1 MVKNALLDYKATGGY
16 LNIGDYVQSIAA
28 KQYFSNI
35 DLFLNREYL
44 NDKNI
49 EECKLIMNG
58 WFMYKTKNW
67 PISPNINPLFVSFH
81 LNAHIADTL
90 LSNKKNIDYLKKYE
104 PIGCRDFYTVNILK
118 KYGVESYYSSCL
130 TTTLPKIDTPKTDD
144 IVFFDVLFNLDK
156 KAYYERIP
164 RHYYRDLIKFKLPK
178 LGNHKEYLKSIF
190 PTEIVNNAKFET
202 AFYKEKGTTVD
213 DRFNKAKR
221 LLKSFASAKLVITS
235 RIHCALPCLAMGTPV
250 IFVMGGLNNS
260 SDLSR
265 LDGIVQ
271 HFNMVNLDPN
281 LDLSS
286 LKNINL
292 IKLEDIDW
300 ENPLPNPTNHLK
312 YTQHLIDSCNS
323 FTKS

>member
-1 MVKNALLDYKATGGY
+1 MSKNALLDYKDTGGY
-16 LNIGDYVQSIAA
+16 FNIGDYVQSIAA

-35 DLFLNREYL
+35 DLLLNREYL

-49 EECKLIMNG
+49 EPCKLIMNG

-67 PISPNINPLFVSFH
+67 PISPNIDPLFVSFH

-90 LSNKKNIDYLKKYE
+90 LSRQENITYLKQYE

-118 KYGVESYYSSCL
+118 KYGVDSYYSSCL
-130 TTTLPKIDTPKTDD
+130 TTTLPKIEAPKTDD

-156 KAYYERIP
+156 KSYYERIP

-178 LGNHKEYLKSIF
+178 FQDHKEYLKSIF
-190 PTEIVNNAKFET
+190 PEEIVNNAKFET
-202 AFYKEKGTTVD
+202 AFYKEKGTTSE
-213 DRFNKAKR
+213 DRFKEAER
-221 LLKSFASAKLVITS
+221 LLKTFASAKLVITS

-250 IFVMGGLNNS
+250 IFIMGGLNNS

-271 HFNMVNLDPN
+271 HFNMVNLDSE

-286 LKNINL
+286 LKNLNL
-292 IKLEDIDW
+292 IKLDEINW
-300 ENPLPNPTNHLK
+300 EEPIPNPTNHLQ
-312 YTQHLIDSCNS
+312 YTQHLIDRCTD
-323 FTKS
+323 FTKN

>member
-1 MVKNALLDYKATGGY
+1 
-16 LNIGDYVQSIAA
+16 
-28 KQYFSNI
+28 
-35 DLFLNREYL
+35 
-44 NDKNI
+44 
-49 EECKLIMNG
+49 MNG

-67 PISPNINPLFVSFH
+67 PISPNIKPLFVSFH
-81 LNAHIADTL
+81 LNAHIANTL
-90 LSNKKNIDYLKKYE
+90 LNKKGNIDYFKKYE

-130 TTTLPKIDTPKTDD
+130 TTTLSKIDIPKTDD
-144 IVFFDVLFNLDK
+144 IIFFDVLFNLDK
-156 KAYYERIP
+156 KAYYERVP

-190 PTEIVNNAKFET
+190 PAEIVDKSKFET
-202 AFYKEKGTTVD
+202 AFYKEKGTTAN
-213 DRFNKAKR
+213 DRFNEAER
-221 LLKSFASAKLVITS
+221 LLKIFASAKLVITS
-235 RIHCALPCLAMGTPV
+235 RIHCALPCLAMRTPV

-281 LDLSS
+281 LNLSS

-292 IKLEDIDW
+292 IKLEDLNWDK
-300 ENPLPNPTNHLK
+300 PLPNPTNHLK
-312 YTQHLIDSCNS
+312 YTQHLIDSCTN
-323 FTKS
+323 FTKN